1 MLGMFYIRLPGIE
14 LSKSKQYFDQA
25 ILTFPNYFGTKVLL
39 AQYYYTKAEDREH
52 FHRELQEVL
61 LADPAQ
67 IPEIMPENLFEQ
79 GIAKQLLEQESSL
92 FE

>member
-1 MLGMFYIRLPGIE
+1 
-14 LSKSKQYFDQA
+14 
-25 ILTFPNYFGTKVLL
+25 LL

-61 LADPAQ
+61 SADPAQ

-79 GIAKQLLEQESSL
+79 EIAQQLLEQESFL